1 MRSQIGCKEIALSKP
16 RVLILTDWYL
26 PGYKAGGPI
35 RSIANLVQL
44 IRQDVDFKIITS
56 DRDHGELEPYAEV
69 EKNVFQDVQ
78 GCRVMYCSP
87 AHIMQNVR
95 NEIQVWE
102 PDFIYLNSFFSVDF
116 SLKPLVYLWNRN
128 LLSKVIL
135 APRGMLGEGAL
146 QLKPF
151 KKRAFISLFKAFGFS
166 RKLRFHSTDQSESK
180 SIVKVLGSATNVV
193 EVTNVP
199 SVFADTAPKKRTENT
214 FLFVSRLSPKKNF
227 EFLLNVLADAK
238 LFEASLTAV
247 GPSEAS
253 YLKHLEHLSNELNV
267 NFVGAK
273 SPNQVSVELDRHD
286 YFVLP
291 TLNENFGHAIIEALA
306 HGCPVIISDQTPW
319 IDLEEQGAGWVVPL
333 QDKERWSE
341 VLLTAKTLGPEEY
354 SSMSSNALA
363 YVKRKFDLEQLR
375 EQYLE
380 LFGAK
385 D

>member
-1 MRSQIGCKEIALSKP
+1 M
-16 RVLILTDWYL
+16 TDWYL

-44 IRQDVDFKIITS
+44 VGQDIDFKIITS
-56 DRDHGELEPYAEV
+56 DRDHGELKPYSEV
-69 EKNVFQDVQ
+69 EMNVFQDVQ

-87 AHIMQNVR
+87 THIMQNVR
-95 NEIQVWE
+95 NEIQIWDPE
-102 PDFIYLNSFFSVDF
+102 FIYLNSLFSVDF
-116 SLKPLVYLWNRN
+116 SLRPLVYLWKMN
-128 LLSKVIL
+128 LLPKVIL

-146 QLKPF
+146 HLKPF
-151 KKRAFISLFKAFGFS
+151 KKRAFITLFKSIGFS
-166 RKLRFHSTDQSESK
+166 RKLRFHSTDQSESV

-199 SVFADTAPKKRTENT
+199 SVFGGKASKKRSENT

-227 EFLLNVLADAK
+227 EFLLSTLADAK
-238 LFEASLTAV
+238 LFDASLTAV

-253 YLKHLEHLSNELNV
+253 YLKHLERLSTELNV

-273 SPNQVSVELDRHD
+273 NPTEVGVELDRHD

-319 IDLEEQGAGWVVPL
+319 KDLEEQGAGWVVPL
-333 QDKERWSE
+333 RDKEKWSE
-341 VLLTAKTLGPEEY
+341 VMLKAKNLGPEEY
-354 SSMSSNALA
+354 TKMSSNALA